1 MNLYLVNSETMSI
14 SSSVHFAELHPV
26 GVSRTMPSA
35 VCTVPFTPI
44 IFYRQK
50 IKIQGVLQKSFPS
63 S

>member
-14 SSSVHFAELHPV
+14 SSSEHFAELHPA
-26 GVSRTMPSA
+26 GVSPTMPSA
-35 VCTVPFTPI
+35 ECTAPFTPI

-50 IKIQGVLQKSFPS
+50 IKIQGGLQKSFPS